1 VNRRRI
7 LQFAIGVGV
16 ASSAR
21 PLLAQQSP
29 AASIRRVGVLAP
41 STRAKEEV
49 TLKPFFEEMRRLGW
63 IEGQNIAYDRTY
75 ADDRHKDLPGL
86 AAELVAH
93 KPELIYAPPQIAAM
107 AARQATQTI
116 PIVFATGVN
125 PVAAGL
131 VTSLA
136 RPGGNVTGVISVID
150 SLAPKRLELLRE
162 ILPTAKRI
170 GLVGDSSDPRLT
182 NDRTAL
188 VPVTSALG
196 LTLIV
201 REASDPVEFDA
212 AVASLMEQRVD
223 AILAVSS
230 ISSNL
235 RERLIELT
243 SRRRVPVVGSL
254 TPVAEVGGLLSYS
267 ASIPDQLRRSAQMV
281 DKVLKGAKPA
291 DLAVEQPSK
300 FELVINLKAARTLG
314 LTVPPSLLQRADV
327 VIQ

>member
-1 VNRRRI
+1 MNRRCI
-7 LQFAIGVGV
+7 LGFAIGVGV
-16 ASSAR
+16 ASSVL
-21 PLLAQQSP
+21 PLRAQVP

-41 STRAKEEV
+41 STRAQEEV

-63 IEGQNIAYDRTY
+63 IEGQTIAYDRTY
-75 ADDRHKDLPGL
+75 ADDRHKDLPRL

-107 AARQATQTI
+107 AARRATQTI
-116 PIVFATGVN
+116 PIVFATGTD

-131 VTSLA
+131 VANLA
-136 RPGGNVTGVISVID
+136 RPGGNATGIISAID

-162 ILPTAKRI
+162 ILPAAKRI
-170 GLVGDSSDPRLT
+170 GLLGDSSDPRLKI
-182 NDRTAL
+182 DRTAL
-188 VPVTSALG
+188 EPVVSALG

-201 REASDPVEFDA
+201 REASNPVEFDA

-223 AILAVSS
+223 AIMAVTS

-243 SRRRVPVVGSL
+243 SRRRVPVVAGL
-254 TPVAEVGGLLSYS
+254 TPVAEVGGLLSYG
-267 ASIPDQLRRSAQMV
+267 ASIPDQLRRSAQLV

-291 DLAVEQPSK
+291 DLAVEQPST
-300 FELVINLKAARTLG
+300 FELVINLRTARTLG
-314 LTVPPSLLQRADV
+314 LTVPRSLLQRADK

>member
-1 VNRRRI
+1 VNRRSI
-7 LQFAIGVGV
+7 LRFAIGVGV
-16 ASSAR
+16 AFSAL
-21 PLLAQQSP
+21 PLRAQAP
-29 AASIRRVGVLAP
+29 AASIRRIGVLAP

-49 TLKPFFEEMRRLGW
+49 TLKSFFEEMRRLGW
-63 IEGQNIAYDRTY
+63 IEGQTIAYDRTY
-75 ADDRHKDLPGL
+75 ADDRHQDLPRL

-116 PIVFATGVN
+116 PIVFATGID

-136 RPGGNVTGVISVID
+136 HPGGNATGVISSID

-162 ILPTAKRI
+162 ILPAAKRI
-170 GLVGDSSDPRLT
+170 GLLGDPSDPRLT
-182 NDRTAL
+182 SDRVAL
-188 VPVTSALG
+188 APVASALG

-201 REASDPVEFDA
+201 REASNPVEFDA

-223 AILAVSS
+223 AIMAVTS

-243 SRRRVPVVGSL
+243 SRRRVPVVGNL
-254 TPVAEVGGLLSYS
+254 APVAEVGGLLSYS
-267 ASIPDQLRRSAQMV
+267 ASIPDQLRRSAQLV
-281 DKVLKGAKPA
+281 DKILKGANPA
-291 DLAVEQPSK
+291 DLPIEQPTK
-300 FELVINLKAARTLG
+300 FELVINMKTAKALG
-314 LTVPPSLLQRADV
+314 ITIPQAILLRADE

>member
-1 VNRRRI
+1 VNRRRV

-16 ASSAR
+16 GGTL
-21 PLLAQQSP
+21 PLRAQQAP

-49 TLKPFFEEMRRLGW
+49 TLEPFFEEMRRLGW
-63 IEGQNIAYDRTY
+63 IEGQTIAYDRTY
-75 ADDRHKDLPGL
+75 ADDRHNDLPRL
-86 AAELVAH
+86 AAELVTH

-116 PIVFATGVN
+116 PIVFATGTD
-125 PVAAGL
+125 PVAASL
-131 VTSLA
+131 VTNLA
-136 RPGGNVTGVISVID
+136 RPGGNATGIIGAID

-162 ILPTAKRI
+162 ILPAAKRI
-170 GLVGDSSDPRLT
+170 GLLGDSFDPRLMI
-182 NDRTAL
+182 DRTAL
-188 VPVTSALG
+188 EPVVSALG

-201 REASDPVEFDA
+201 REASNPVEFDA

-223 AILAVSS
+223 AIMAVTS

-243 SRRRVPVVGSL
+243 SRRRVPVVSGL
-254 TPVAEVGGLLSYS
+254 TPVAEVGALLSYG
-267 ASIPDQLRRSAQMV
+267 ASIPDQLRRSAQLV

-300 FELVINLKAARTLG
+300 FELVVNLKTARTLG

>member
-1 VNRRRI
+1 MNRRSI
-7 LQFAIGVGV
+7 LSFAIGVGV
-16 ASSAR
+16 AFSAL
-21 PLLAQQSP
+21 PLRAQAP
-29 AASIRRVGVLAP
+29 AASIRRIGVLAP

-63 IEGQNIAYDRTY
+63 IEGQTIAYDRTY
-75 ADDRHKDLPGL
+75 ADDRHKDLPRL

-116 PIVFATGVN
+116 PIVFATGTD

-131 VTSLA
+131 VTNLA
-136 RPGGNVTGVISVID
+136 RPGGNVTGVVSAID

-162 ILPTAKRI
+162 ILPAVKRI
-170 GLVGDSSDPRLT
+170 GLLGDSSDPRLKI
-182 NDRTAL
+182 DRTAL
-188 VPVTSALG
+188 EPVVSALD

-201 REASDPVEFDA
+201 REASNPAEFDA

-223 AILAVSS
+223 AIIAVTS
-230 ISSNL
+230 ISANL

-243 SRRRVPVVGSL
+243 SQRRVPVVSGL
-254 TPVAEVGGLLSYS
+254 APVVEVGGLLSYGG
-267 ASIPDQLRRSAQMV
+267 SIPDQLRRSAQLV

-291 DLAVEQPSK
+291 NLAVEQPSK
-300 FELVINLKAARTLG
+300 FELVINLRTARTLG
-314 LTVPPSLLQRADV
+314 LTVPQSLLLRADE

>member
-1 VNRRRI
+1 MNRRRV

-16 ASSAR
+16 ASSAL
-21 PLLAQQSP
+21 PLRAQAP

-63 IEGQNIAYDRTY
+63 IEGQTIAYDRTY
-75 ADDRHKDLPGL
+75 ADDRHKDLPRL

-93 KPELIYAPPQIAAM
+93 KPELIYAPPQIAAV

-116 PIVFATGVN
+116 PIVFATGTD

-131 VTSLA
+131 VANLA
-136 RPGGNVTGVISVID
+136 RPGGNATGIISAID

-170 GLVGDSSDPRLT
+170 GLLGDSSDPRLKI
-182 NDRTAL
+182 DRTAL
-188 VPVTSALG
+188 EPVVSALG

-201 REASDPVEFDA
+201 REASNPAEFDA
-212 AVASLMEQRVD
+212 AVASLIEQRVD
-223 AILAVSS
+223 AIMAVTS

-243 SRRRVPVVGSL
+243 SRRRVPVVSGL
-254 TPVAEVGGLLSYS
+254 IPVVEVGGLLSYGG
-267 ASIPDQLRRSAQMV
+267 SIPDQLRRSAQLV

-300 FELVINLKAARTLG
+300 FELAINLKTARSLG